1 MQTLHQEG
9 LVTFNTGEAF
19 YRAESA
25 LSRDLGVLAAM
36 VYRQRQGKLI
46 VLDAMSGC
54 GVRSLRY
61 GVEAAA
67 DWVWAN
73 EANLDVA
80 PVLQQNLQ
88 QLPTVQ
94 WQLTH
99 DHALRVLSRCVDQGQ
114 YFDLID
120 LDSFGS
126 PAAFLSAVIP
136 ITRLGGLI
144 YVTATDS
151 RTCAGHDPV
160 NGLRQFGAYARAHPA
175 AHEQGLRVL
184 LGTLM
189 QQALFHGFTVQPVFS
204 LFRKAIYRVMVRLV
218 KGYHWQVQQFGF
230 LGYCHHC
237 GQYETVDWRSLSRA
251 LCPEDRQPLT
261 LSGPMWLGSLHH
273 AADLAQ
279 MADVARSLHWRH
291 CVDLLQVMRDE
302 NELPPYFYTLA
313 ELGRRGKMDIPKR
326 DRLLEALHNIGHRG
340 VKTHI
345 ETQAIKTDASFQT
358 CLTLAKKL

>member
-1 MQTLHQEG
+1 LHALYQEG
-9 LVTFNTGEAF
+9 LVTFQTGEAF
-19 YRAESA
+19 YRPTSA
-25 LSRDLGVLAAM
+25 LSRDLGVLAAK
-36 VYRQRQGKLI
+36 VYRQRQGKLV

-80 PVLQQNLQ
+80 PILRQNLQ
-88 QLPTVQ
+88 KLPQSQ

-99 DHALRVLSRCVDQGQ
+99 EHALRLLSHCATQQQ
-114 YFDLID
+114 YFDLVD

-126 PAAFLSAVIP
+126 PAAFLSAIIP

-151 RTCAGHDPV
+151 RTCAGHDPA
-160 NGLRQFGAYARAHPA
+160 NGLRQFGSYARSHPA
-175 AHEQGLRVL
+175 AHEQGLRL
-184 LGTLM
+184 LMGTLM

-218 KGYHWQVQQFGF
+218 KGCHWQEQQFGF

-237 GQYETVDWRSLSRA
+237 GHYETVDWRSLNRA
-251 LCPEDRQPLT
+251 GCPEDQQPLT
-261 LSGPMWLGSLHH
+261 LSGPMWLGTLHH

-279 MADVARSLHWRH
+279 ITTMARSLNWHH
-291 CVDLLQVMRDE
+291 CVDLLQVMTDE

-313 ELGRRGKMDIPKR
+313 ELGRRGKMDIPNR
-326 DRLLEALHNIGHRG
+326 DRLLGALHKAGHQG

-345 ETQAIKTDASFQT
+345 EAQAIKTDASFQT
-358 CLTLAKKL
+358 CLALAKKL